1 MSTTDRRLSSRIA
14 ETVHMFKLSQVREMR
29 EITQTELARRMKVAP
44 SSIAGYE
51 ASTDPKLGTVAR
63 YAEALGG
70 YLLNLVTLPE
80 PDGSWTTY
88 IIRTPADTR
97 RKLPVEFITGRR
109 PSHDERDANHA
120 ALMG

>member
-1 MSTTDRRLSSRIA
+1 MSTTDRRLTSRIG

-29 EITQTELARRMKVAP
+29 EITQHEMARRMKVAP

-70 YLLNLVTLPE
+70 YLLNIVALPE
-80 PDGSWTTY
+80 PDGTWTPY
-88 IIRTPADTR
+88 VVRTPADTR

-109 PSHDERDANHA
+109 PMHDDRDATHA
-120 ALMG
+120 PPVG